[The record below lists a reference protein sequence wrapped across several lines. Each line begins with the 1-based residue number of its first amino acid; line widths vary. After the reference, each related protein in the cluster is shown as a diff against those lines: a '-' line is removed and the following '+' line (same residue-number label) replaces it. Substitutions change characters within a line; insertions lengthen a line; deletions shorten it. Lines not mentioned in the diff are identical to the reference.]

1 MKNIVF
7 LLFLSIS
14 ALAYSQMITEEE
26 LTLMV
31 ETAQEKCVGAH
42 QSIILRTNED
52 FAKNIWGRKVRFNN
66 ANIVRFFSH
75 SAGEKVSAGVD
86 ILKSNPKNWVYAFDQ
101 KTAADLFTGNGVRVT
116 DSYNTKWI
124 KARQNILHAEVE
136 KEGRRILLDLYCPQ
150 DSFLEILRIGKTQSV
165 EFLITGY
172 KGSTTSS
179 CNIFG
184 VLTEVHVEKQV
195 LKCENGH
202 EFDKAMGYKFCPTCG
217 EPLK

>member
-14 ALAYSQMITEEE
+14 VLANSQVITEEE
-26 LTLMV
+26 LSLMV

-42 QSIILRTNED
+42 QSILLRTNED
-52 FAKNIWGRKVRFNN
+52 FAKAIWGKKVRFNN
-66 ANIVRFFSH
+66 ARIVRFFSH

-86 ILKSNPKNWVYAFDQ
+86 ILKSNPKSWVYAFDQ
-101 KTAADLFTGNGVRVT
+101 KAAADLFTENEVRVT
-116 DSYNTKWI
+116 QSYNTQWI

-136 KEGRRILLDLYCPQ
+136 KEGRKIILELYCPK

-172 KGSTTSS
+172 KGSTTSN
-179 CNIFG
+179 CNIYG
-184 VLTEVHVEKQV
+184 VLTEVHAEKQV
-195 LKCENGH
+195 LKCANGH
-202 EFDKAMGYKFCPTCG
+202 EFDKALGYKFCPTCG